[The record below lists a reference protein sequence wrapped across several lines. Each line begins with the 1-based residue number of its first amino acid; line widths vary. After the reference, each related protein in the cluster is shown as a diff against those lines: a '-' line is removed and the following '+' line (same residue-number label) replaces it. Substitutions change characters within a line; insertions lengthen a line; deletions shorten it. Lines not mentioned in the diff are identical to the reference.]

1 MEYTYN
7 GILFGHEK
15 NKVHVITRIKL
26 ENMLMKEDSHK
37 LPAVIIFD
45 LYEMLKIGKFIETE
59 SR

>member
-1 MEYTYN
+1 
-7 GILFGHEK
+7 
-15 NKVHVITRIKL
+15 
-26 ENMLMKEDSHK
+26 MLMKEDSHK